1 MSSAPGRC
9 VPIYI
14 SQGISLSF
22 LLRDI
27 DHSQGIWMVALALFT
42 PFVRNNAIYIRN
54 NAISIV
60 QLKAFLWISEF
71 PVILFLS
78 IQGKVE

>member
-1 MSSAPGRC
+1 M
-9 VPIYI
+9 PIYI
-14 SQGISLSF
+14 AQGISLSF

-27 DHSQGIWMVALALFT
+27 DHSQGIWTVALALFT

-60 QLKAFLWISEF
+60 QLKAFVMDFRVPCNYVSF
-71 PVILFLS
+71 HTRPS
-78 IQGKVE
+78 